1 MKNRIALLVGP
12 FLFLLMAGLH
22 PLPMAHEGSQ
32 VLGLVLW
39 MLVWWISEAVP
50 MAVTSLLP
58 LLVLPA
64 AGILSMEEASAPYGD
79 KYVFLFLGGFLL
91 ALALEKW
98 NLHKRLA
105 LSIVMKTG
113 TGANRI
119 ILGFMLASFVI
130 SMWISNT
137 ATALMMFPIAM
148 SVVNLLLNDPK
159 KEKNRGEKN
168 FSTTMLLGIA
178 YGSSIGGIATLVGSP
193 PNAAAA
199 GILESNHGYT
209 LTFFDWF
216 KMGFPFAAALLL
228 ITYALLVHVLFP
240 NRLGHFQLGSG
251 MISRE
256 LQKLGSWSSAEK
268 KVFVIFLMTA
278 SLWMVQEFLA
288 PYLVPFRISDVSIA
302 LFGGTLLFLIPAK
315 AGSPALLEWQD
326 TEKLPWGILLMFGGG
341 LSLAKAFKQSGLLDA
356 VMHWMDHL
364 DKTNLVTYVAILCL
378 VGLVITALISNL
390 AMVNIFV
397 PVVAALAIGS
407 GQSPEVFAIP
417 VAISASCDFMFPMS
431 TPPNAIAYSSGHIKA
446 MDMFRAGFV
455 LNVAAF
461 LLLLGIVYLLL

>member
-1 MKNRIALLVGP
+1 MKNRIVLVAGP
-12 FLFLLMAGLH
+12 LLFLLFAIFH
-22 PLPMAHEGSQ
+22 PLPIPHEGSQ
-32 VLGLVLW
+32 VVGLVLW

-58 LLVLPA
+58 LLVLPTT
-64 AGILSMEEASAPYGD
+64 GILSMEEASSPYGD

-105 LSIVMKTG
+105 LTIVQKTG

-119 ILGFMLASFVI
+119 ILGFMLASFAI

-159 KEKNRGEKN
+159 KEKNRGERN
-168 FSTTMLLGIA
+168 FSSAMLLGIA

-199 GILESNHGYT
+199 GILESNHGFI

-216 KMGFPFAAALLL
+216 KIGFPFAIALLL
-228 ITYALLVHVLFP
+228 VTFTLLVYVLFP

-251 MISRE
+251 MITQE
-256 LQKLGSWSSAEK
+256 LQKLGGWTGAEK
-268 KVFVIFLMTA
+268 KVFFIFVLTA
-278 SLWMVQEFLA
+278 SLWMVQEFIA
-288 PYLVPFRISDVSIA
+288 PFLLPLRISDVSIA
-302 LFGGTLLFLIPAK
+302 LLGGTLLFLIPAK
-315 AGSPALLEWQD
+315 SGSPALLEWQD

-356 VMHWMDHL
+356 VMHWMDQL
-364 DKTNLVTYVAILCL
+364 DKSNLVFYVAVLCL
-378 VGLVITALISNL
+378 VGLIITALISNL

-461 LLLLGIVYLLL
+461 LLLLCTIYLIL